1 MLTREFWFGEGGV
14 FVRAVRTW
22 AQTAVAA
29 IGVGQTD
36 LFSADIKNVLAL
48 ASSAA
53 IVSVLMSLDRGTV
66 PPAHA
71 PSPAH
76 AGPAATTV
84 EAQGFATFAAP
95 PRGCGN
101 SLR

>member
-66 PPAHA
+66 VPPAI
-71 PSPAH
+71 P
-76 AGPAATTV
+76 AGPPVTAV
-84 EAQGFATFAAP
+84 EPQGFASFAP

>member
-1 MLTREFWFGEGGV
+1 MLTREFWFGEAGV

-66 PPAHA
+66 VPPAI
-71 PSPAH
+71 P
-76 AGPAATTV
+76 GPAVTSV
-84 EAQGFATFAAP
+84 EAQGFATFSAP